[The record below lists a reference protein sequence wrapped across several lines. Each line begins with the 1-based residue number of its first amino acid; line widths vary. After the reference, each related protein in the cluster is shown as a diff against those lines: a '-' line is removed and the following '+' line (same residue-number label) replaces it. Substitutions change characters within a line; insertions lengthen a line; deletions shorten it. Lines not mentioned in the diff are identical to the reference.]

1 MSGLINKLFDFCK
14 EINPATLT
22 GSIDVV
28 IIQQDDGTYHCSP
41 FHVRFGKIGVLRAR
55 EKVVDITINGKPVDL
70 HMKLGEAG
78 EAFFVREVEGPAE
91 EFPPY
96 LATSPIPSGAEL
108 MKQHLQSESRS
119 ISDENSTGDGRTL
132 SEISGGHVLSCII
145 SGRESSPEGGTSES
159 EGHGH
164 TKKRKKRKN
173 MRRKTVSKAVDGKK
187 HNEED
192 IFEMEDVSTDEDC
205 NLIRNPSLNSITVE
219 DKMNRTDDWASKQYQ
234 YFHPMSDTEVL
245 PHDLQDDNI
254 KDVKSDTEVDKSHK
268 TSLTSDMIED
278 QPTWEWGDLPKL
290 TEATTVT
297 SSSSPVTT
305 SRKPGESE
313 AGGIFGFISSKP
325 KTTAPN
331 KPQQEGIYLEE
342 INKLDDPEIA
352 KYFPKSH
359 FESIKDKEE
368 DNESGRGASLPQSP
382 HSVEGAIG
390 GPSVNFL
397 ESEVRHLGE
406 VSLSLCGGLGD
417 SEGVTLEKFMQKVLT
432 FDDLSETPT
441 IVNNPDLVVKI
452 HDNFYNWQTAAP
464 IVLSMVS
471 FQKNLPQPVV
481 DNLVKDNMPKK
492 VDKKKSGGGMSS
504 WFKWGRGSQQDSQQT
519 IPPPPPP
526 PPPPITG
533 NPTSTT
539 SATTTAT
546 TTTTTTITIT
556 TTSTTT
562 TSTTAS
568 PAVTVT
574 GGAIT
579 NPTSTATS
587 GGSLP
592 SQPQILL
599 TSSSLPEVSHMM
611 EDIMV
616 PKPKEDHIID
626 VYGVTSEP
634 LIYSDAET
642 DISERECAQS
652 GTASNS
658 SEPQASRETKKDRF
672 KKSLRLTSVEIHKLG
687 LNEGRNEVTFSVT
700 TQYQGTCRC
709 TSHIYLWKTNEKI
722 VISDIDGT
730 ITKSDVLGHILPI
743 IGQDWSQ
750 SGVAQL
756 FTRIY
761 DNSYKFVY
769 LSARAIGQSRIT
781 KDLLK
786 NIKQGDLVLPDGPLL
801 LNPTSLIRAL
811 HREVVNKNP
820 EEFKISC
827 LKDIAA
833 LFPSN
838 PFYAGFGN
846 KITDVYAYKALN
858 IPDSR
863 IFTINHRGELRH
875 ELIRTFHSSYSRL
888 SDIADHFF
896 PPLHQTDKGSQVHK
910 DQQVA
915 IEYSSPIYWR
925 EPIVSLSET
934 EINKFKDMTK
944 QKTKDSVKQKR

>member
-1 MSGLINKLFDFCK
+1 MSGFINKLFDFCK

-305 SRKPGESE
+305 SGKPGESE

-331 KPQQEGIYLEE
+331 KPHQEGIYLEE

-504 WFKWGRGSQQDSQQT
+504 C
-519 IPPPPPP
+519 
-526 PPPPITG
+526 
-533 NPTSTT
+533 
-539 SATTTAT
+539 
-546 TTTTTTITIT
+546 
-556 TTSTTT
+556 
-562 TSTTAS
+562 

-592 SQPQILL
+592 SQPQIML

-626 VYGVTSEP
+626 VDGVTSEP

-658 SEPQASRETKKDRF
+658 SEPQASSETKKDRF

-687 LNEGRNEVTFSVT
+687 LNEGQNEVTFSVT